1 MSTPNRETISSPNAS
16 VDGVNL
22 FLQATTQAEL
32 EHERFRSASAAYL
45 AAEETAKKEVLAVQ
59 VALPP

>member
-1 MSTPNRETISSPNAS
+1 